1 MIKKPP
7 RTFASKCPSCGIF
20 CQSHVSFR
28 KQFCVCLFFL
38 STYELLF
45 FRLSTSD
52 DSCRHRPERQNVF
65 STMKMDSTHFLT
77 SVKTT
82 DDFALN
88 HMTVCHFYVII
99 LKIFFTPIH
108 WLYFSNCLHVCIFPI
123 VCMHAHLHRF
133 HLRFL
138 SGDFQK
144 QSSLSV
150 KEWSNW

>member
-38 STYELLF
+38 SKYELLF

-65 STMKMDSTHFLT
+65 STMKMDSPHFLT

-82 DDFALN
+82 DYFALY
-88 HMTVCHFYVII
+88 HMTVCHLYVII

-108 WLYFSNCLHVCIFPI
+108 WLYFSNCVHARTPASISSSISFRRFSKTKFPQCKRM
-123 VCMHAHLHRF
+123 VELVRAKYLPP
-133 HLRFL
+133 
-138 SGDFQK
+138 
-144 QSSLSV
+144 
-150 KEWSNW
+150 